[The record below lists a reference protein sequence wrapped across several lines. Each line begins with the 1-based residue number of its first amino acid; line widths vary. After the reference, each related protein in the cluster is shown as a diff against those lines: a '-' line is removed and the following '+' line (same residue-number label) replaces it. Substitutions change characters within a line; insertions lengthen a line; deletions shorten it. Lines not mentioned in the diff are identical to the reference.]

1 MIALLRKLSK
11 RRDVIETHLTLIM
24 LAVVFTI
31 FLFRFIPT
39 GRLIGFDIA
48 DASIQFMFVFLFV
61 YFLVLLIAYSQRP
74 KRKK

>member
-1 MIALLRKLSK
+1 
-11 RRDVIETHLTLIM
+11 
-24 LAVVFTI
+24 
-31 FLFRFIPT
+31 
-39 GRLIGFDIA
+39 LIGFDIA